1 MKTIIRTACGALAA
15 ALLFFGCSKPPE
27 KALVS
32 VTGPEGMTV
41 SLGDEVLG
49 RVPLTFRL
57 GGGTYLFKFHAP
69 GFVRKWETVMLKQ
82 GEKRAMKIKLE
93 PETASVLIAT
103 KPIGAQLVVDGRVLG
118 ATPIVLE
125 KVTLGREHV
134 GQLRMPGYS
143 EREVK
148 WSVDSPRPKQVM
160 IDLDANIVKVEFES
174 KPSKAQLSIDG
185 RTVGVTPYFGEL
197 TEGRYKLRFE
207 HAGFSPLE
215 QTVSLSRGEKY
226 RAEYSLT
233 PLPGGISITSVPEGA
248 SVLIDNVKRGV
259 TPCVVPDLPAGVH
272 EVRAEKDGFDPVTR
286 KVEIAPGFKDEI
298 RLVLLSSS
306 GELELDVRP
315 AGVKVALDGKPLGVT
330 EEAGASSSATKP
342 IRIGGLAPGKH
353 IVTVSH
359 PRAHPESRDVEV
371 DIGKG
376 KLTRPKT
383 IDVWIANCEI
393 KYTDGRVEVGT
404 LFEESDNSIY
414 FGPEPGIK
422 YEIKRSDLEY
432 IKRLDGEPPKPQPGA
447 EPPKP

>member
-49 RVPLTFRL
+49 RAPLTFRL
-57 GGGTYLFKFHAP
+57 NGGTYLFKFHAP

-82 GEKRAMKIKLE
+82 GEKRAMKIKLQ

-125 KVTLGREHV
+125 KVALGREHV

-174 KPSKAQLSIDG
+174 KPTKAQLSIDG

-207 HAGFSPLE
+207 HADPGRQDLA
-215 QTVSLSRGEKY
+215 VGRCH
-226 RAEYSLT
+226 AEGS
-233 PLPGGISITSVPEGA
+233 GQCF
-248 SVLIDNVKRGV
+248 RR
-259 TPCVVPDLPAGVH
+259 
-272 EVRAEKDGFDPVTR
+272 EVRRQRFGRDFS
-286 KVEIAPGFKDEI
+286 EIH
-298 RLVLLSSS
+298 R
-306 GELELDVRP
+306 R
-315 AGVKVALDGKPLGVT
+315 
-330 EEAGASSSATKP
+330 
-342 IRIGGLAPGKH
+342 GG
-353 IVTVSH
+353 TV
-359 PRAHPESRDVEV
+359 
-371 DIGKG
+371 
-376 KLTRPKT
+376 
-383 IDVWIANCEI
+383 
-393 KYTDGRVEVGT
+393 
-404 LFEESDNSIY
+404 
-414 FGPEPGIK
+414 
-422 YEIKRSDLEY
+422 
-432 IKRLDGEPPKPQPGA
+432 
-447 EPPKP
+447 